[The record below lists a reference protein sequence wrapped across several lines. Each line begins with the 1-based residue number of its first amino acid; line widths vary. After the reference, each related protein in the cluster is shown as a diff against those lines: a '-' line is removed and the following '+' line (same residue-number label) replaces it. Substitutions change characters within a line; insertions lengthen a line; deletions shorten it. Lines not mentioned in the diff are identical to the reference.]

1 MSNIDTVTTDDGGG
15 DIEIAGFRFK
25 QAAFPFKEGVKLLG
39 LATSTAYLLCS
50 RGELHT
56 FTLGGRRYIS
66 AAEIVRVTLKN
77 SNGHENAVPPS
88 LPQAGK
94 HLGMGKGEAAHT

>member
-1 MSNIDTVTTDDGGG
+1 MSNIDTATTDDGGG

-25 QAAFPFKEGVKLLG
+25 QAAFPFREGVKLLG

-77 SNGHENAVPPS
+77 GHAHDLKDRGPS
-88 LPQAGK
+88 AG
-94 HLGMGKGEAAHT
+94 AT